1 MKPKHSGSL
10 TGAKVRVAPHA
21 TCSRGF
27 VHSHVGKH
35 GVVLGMTMSRQQWR
49 VHMAEDGAAISLPRR
64 MLEVVEHASTTRVR
78 DASDVEGRRMDER
91 LAIASTKRICAAS
104 TAAGYSDAWRLLPA
118 RPGADD
124 HAQHPSRIGNRRVW
138 PDGRQEVVA

>member
-1 MKPKHSGSL
+1 MTARQDGSL

-91 LAIASTKRICAAS
+91 LAIASTAV
-104 TAAGYSDAWRLLPA
+104 GYSDAWRLLPA

-138 PDGRQEVVA
+138 LDGRQEVVA